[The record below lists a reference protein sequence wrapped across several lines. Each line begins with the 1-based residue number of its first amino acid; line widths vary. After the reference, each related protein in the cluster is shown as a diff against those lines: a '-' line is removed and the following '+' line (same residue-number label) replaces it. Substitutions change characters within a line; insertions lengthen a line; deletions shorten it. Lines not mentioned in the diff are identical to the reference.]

1 MASGIDDRL
10 HGLWT
15 RPGQTLR
22 GRVNH
27 RAREPPKSI
36 PKTSSQRIAES
47 CENGNI
53 IVIIM
58 KLWNVASPLQRARN
72 KSMENLIADL
82 RYAVRTLVKTP
93 AFLLVSVMTLALGI
107 GGNIAI
113 FTLVQAVLLQPLPF
127 PQPER
132 LVRIFD
138 DGAGA
143 RDVGM
148 SVPEF
153 EDLRQHSDIFEQIS
167 VIFPVPTALTGGERV
182 ERVEM
187 LGTSPSY
194 FDMLRAKPA
203 LGRAY
208 TQADWVPGFLD
219 PVVISDALWKRQ
231 FGGDPNVIGKRIRL
245 DEDGY
250 TIVGVMPPD
259 FRHPGKGLS
268 SDVEVWTAAGFVA
281 APFPVPPVRG
291 LRFIPG
297 AIGRLKPGLSIKEA
311 QQRLDAFVRQSQQSY
326 PNDYPNQS
334 RWELRIE
341 PVQSSLTGEVRPM
354 LIVLLAAVAFV
365 LLIVCVNVAT
375 LLIARSLTRMHEF
388 AIRQALGASRSRLV
402 RQVLTESVLISLT
415 GAAAALLVL
424 RFARGSLLAL
434 LPQEVPRLNEIH
446 GDWRVIAL
454 ALVLSVFSGILF
466 GLGPAFHATTTDPN
480 HDLKEGGRTGGQ
492 HGIRQSRS
500 RAALVTLEVAL
511 SVVLLISAGLLI
523 RSFSAMLRERPGID
537 PRDVTVAQL
546 WIPVPNNPDANH
558 YLNPPQRAR
567 LARELVQRLEAA
579 PGVQSVAVGLSTN
592 VPFLSN
598 VRNLIAFSFPDSATS
613 APEEYTADYGAVS
626 PNYFDLLK
634 LPLRKGR
641 VFTDHDDYGAT
652 NVVVVNEVFA
662 RKFFPQQDPIGQ
674 HVRDTGRDTG
684 RATTDSEIIGV
695 VGDVLDHGLDQAPEP
710 RLYGSILQRSR
721 QLFAVFLRTSANL
734 TTTRQLVT
742 RTMEQ
747 IDPELPVYGVTTMDE
762 LISSSMARRRL
773 ALFLMSTFAALAL
786 FLASLGIYGVTAF
799 LAKQRVQEFGIRMA
813 LGAQIRDIL
822 VLAVR
827 PGLVL
832 VSIGAAAG
840 LVVSMFV
847 TRLMSSLLFA
857 VSSTDLFTF
866 VTVPLVLAVVAV
878 IACLIPACY
887 ATRISPAE
895 ALRH

>member
-1 MASGIDDRL
+1 M
-10 HGLWT
+10 
-15 RPGQTLR
+15 
-22 GRVNH
+22 N
-27 RAREPPKSI
+27 
-36 PKTSSQRIAES
+36 
-47 CENGNI
+47 
-53 IVIIM
+53 
-58 KLWNVASPLQRARN
+58 LWNVASPLQRARN

-82 RYAVRTLVKTP
+82 RYAARTLVKTP

-113 FTLVQAVLLQPLPF
+113 LTLVQSVLLQPLPF

-138 DGAGA
+138 DRAGA

-167 VIFPVPTALTGGERV
+167 VIFPVSTALTGGERV

-187 LGTSPSY
+187 LGKSPSY

-208 TQADWVPGFLD
+208 AQADWVPGFLD

-250 TIVGVMPPD
+250 TIIGVMPPD

-268 SDVEVWTAAGFVA
+268 GDVEVWTAAGFVA
-281 APFPVPPVRG
+281 APFPVPPVRSG
-291 LRFIPG
+291 YFLPG

-311 QQRLDAFVRQSQQSY
+311 QQRLDAFVRQLRQSY
-326 PNDYPNQS
+326 PTDYPSQS

-354 LIVLLAAVAFV
+354 LIVLLAAVTFV

-375 LLIARSLTRMHEF
+375 LLIARSLTRMREF

-466 GLGPAFHATTTDPN
+466 GLGPAFHATMTDPN

-523 RSFSAMLRERPGID
+523 RSFSAMLGERPGFD
-537 PRDVTVAQL
+537 PRGVTVAQI
-546 WIPVPNNPDANH
+546 WIPRPNNPDANH

-579 PGVQSVAVGLSTN
+579 PGVQSVAVGLATN
-592 VPFLSN
+592 VPFLSSA
-598 VRNLIAFSFPDSATS
+598 RNLIGRNLITFSIPDNATS
-613 APEEYTADYGAVS
+613 AQEEYTADYGAVS
-626 PNYFDLLK
+626 PKYFDLLK

-641 VFTDHDDYGAT
+641 VFTDHDDDLAT
-652 NVVVVNEVFA
+652 KVVVVNEAFA

-674 HVRDTGRDTG
+674 HVRDKART
-684 RATTDSEIIGV
+684 TTDSEIIGV
-695 VGDVLDHGLDQAPEP
+695 VGDVRDHGLDQAPEP
-710 RLYGSILQRSR
+710 RLYGSILQRSGN
-721 QLFAVFLRTSANL
+721 LFAVFLRTSANL

-747 IDPELPVYGVTTMDE
+747 IDPELPVYGVTPMDE
-762 LISSSMARRRL
+762 FISSSMARRRL

-813 LGAQIRDIL
+813 LGAQIRDVL

-840 LVVSMFV
+840 LVVSMFI

-878 IACLIPACY
+878 IACLIPARY

>member
-1 MASGIDDRL
+1 M
-10 HGLWT
+10 
-15 RPGQTLR
+15 Q
-22 GRVNH
+22 
-27 RAREPPKSI
+27 
-36 PKTSSQRIAES
+36 
-47 CENGNI
+47 
-53 IVIIM
+53 
-58 KLWNVASPLQRARN
+58 
-72 KSMENLIADL
+72 NLIADF
-82 RYAVRTLVKTP
+82 RYAVRTLVKAP
-93 AFLLVSVMTLALGI
+93 AFLLVSVLTLALGI

-127 PQPER
+127 PQSER
-132 LVRIFD
+132 LVRIF
-138 DGAGA
+138 GNRSGA
-143 RDVGM
+143 RDVGI

-167 VIFPVPTALTGGERV
+167 VVFKASTALTGGDRV
-182 ERVEM
+182 ENIAM
-187 LGTSPSY
+187 LETSPSY

-219 PVVISDALWKRQ
+219 VVVISDALWKRQ

-250 TIVGVMPPD
+250 TIIGVMPPD
-259 FRHPGKGLS
+259 FRHPGKGFGG
-268 SDVEVWTAAGFVA
+268 DVEIWLAAGYVGV
-281 APFPVPPVRG
+281 PFPVPPIRSRRS
-291 LRFIPG
+291 LPG

-311 QQRLDAFVRQSQQSY
+311 QQRLDAFVGQLQQSY
-326 PNDYPNQS
+326 PNDYSDQS
-334 RWELRIE
+334 HWELRIE
-341 PVQSSLTGEVRPM
+341 PVQSSLTNDVRPM

-375 LLIARSLTRMHEF
+375 LLIARSLTRMREF

-402 RQVLTESVLISLT
+402 RQILTESVLISLT
-415 GAAAALLVL
+415 GTAAALLVL
-424 RFARGSLLAL
+424 RFARDSLLAL

-446 GDWRVIAL
+446 GDWRVVAL
-454 ALVLSVFSGILF
+454 ALLLSVFSGILF
-466 GLGPAFHATTTDPN
+466 GLGPALHATMTDPN
-480 HDLKEGGRTGGQ
+480 HDLQEGGRTGGQ
-492 HGIRQSRS
+492 HGIRQSRP

-523 RSFSAMLRERPGID
+523 RSFSAMLREQPGID
-537 PRDVTVAQL
+537 PRGVTVAQIL
-546 WIPVPNNPDANH
+546 IPQPNNPDANP

-579 PGVQSVAVGLSTN
+579 PGVQSVAVGLATN
-592 VPFLSN
+592 VPFLSSARN
-598 VRNLIAFSFPDSATS
+598 LTGRNLIAFSFPDNATS
-613 APEEYTADYGAVS
+613 AQEEYTADYGAVS

-634 LPLRKGR
+634 IPLRKGR
-641 VFTDHDDYGAT
+641 VFTNHDDDRAT
-652 NVVVVNEVFA
+652 KVVIVNEAFA

-674 HVRDTGRDTG
+674 RVRDTGRDTG
-684 RATTDSEIIGV
+684 RAINDSEIIGV
-695 VGDVLDHGLDQAPEP
+695 VGDVRDHGLDQAPEP
-710 RLYGSILQRSR
+710 RLYGSILQRSN
-721 QLFAVFLRTSANL
+721 QFFAVFLRASANL
-734 TTTRQLVT
+734 TTIRQLVT

-747 IDPELPVYGVTTMDE
+747 IDPEVPVYGVTTMNE

-773 ALFLMSTFAALAL
+773 ALFLMSIFAVLAL
-786 FLASLGIYGVTAF
+786 FLASMGIYGVTAF
-799 LAKQRVQEFGIRMA
+799 LVKQRVQEFGIRMA

-840 LVVSMFV
+840 VVVSMFV
-847 TRLMSSLLFA
+847 TQVMSSLLFA

-866 VTVPLVLAVVAV
+866 ITVPVALAVVAV
-878 IACLIPACY
+878 IACLIPARY

>member
-1 MASGIDDRL
+1 
-10 HGLWT
+10 
-15 RPGQTLR
+15 
-22 GRVNH
+22 
-27 RAREPPKSI
+27 
-36 PKTSSQRIAES
+36 
-47 CENGNI
+47 
-53 IVIIM
+53 
-58 KLWNVASPLQRARN
+58 
-72 KSMENLIADL
+72 METLIADL
-82 RYAVRTLVKTP
+82 RYAARTLVKTP

-138 DGAGA
+138 DRAQA

-167 VIFPVPTALTGGERV
+167 VIFPAPTALTGGERV
-182 ERVEM
+182 ERIEM
-187 LGTSPSY
+187 LATSPSY
-194 FDMLRAKPA
+194 FDMLRAQPA

-219 PVVISDALWKRQ
+219 GVVISDALWKRQ
-231 FGGDPNVIGKRIRL
+231 FGGDPNVIGKRIRA
-245 DEDGY
+245 DKDGY
-250 TIVGVMPPD
+250 TIIGVMSPD
-259 FRHPGKGLS
+259 FRHPGRGLS
-268 SDVEVWTAAGFVA
+268 GDVELWVAAGYVA
-281 APFPVPPVRG
+281 QPFPVPPVRSA
-291 LRFIPG
+291 RFLPG

-311 QQRLDAFVRQSQQSY
+311 QEKLDAFVRQLQQSY

-375 LLIARSLTRMHEF
+375 LLIARSLTRMREF

-424 RFARGSLLAL
+424 RVARDSLLAL
-434 LPQEVPRLNEIH
+434 LPQEIPRLNEIH
-446 GDWRVIAL
+446 GDWRLIAL

-466 GLGPAFHATTTDPN
+466 GLGPAFHATMTDPN
-480 HDLKEGGRTGGQ
+480 RDLKEGGRTGGQ

-537 PRDVTVAQL
+537 PRGVTVAQV
-546 WIPVPNNPDANH
+546 WIPQPNNPDANP
-558 YLNPPQRAR
+558 YLKPPQRGR
-567 LARELVQRLEAA
+567 LARELVQRLEVA
-579 PGVQSVAVGLSTN
+579 PGVQSVAVGLTTN

-598 VRNLIAFSFPDSATS
+598 AAANARNLIAFSFPDNPTS
-613 APEEYTADYGAVS
+613 AQEEYSVDFGAVS

-634 LPLRKGR
+634 LPLKKGR
-641 VFTDHDDYGAT
+641 VFTDHDDDVAT
-652 NVVVVNEVFA
+652 KVVVVNEAFA

-674 HVRDTGRDTG
+674 HVRDKART
-684 RATTDSEIIGV
+684 TTDSEIIGV
-695 VGDVLDHGLDQAPEP
+695 VGDVRDHGLDQAPEP
-710 RLYGSILQRSR
+710 RLYGSILQRSS

-742 RTMEQ
+742 RTVEQ
-747 IDPELPVYGVTTMDE
+747 IDPELPVYGVTTMSE

-799 LAKQRVQEFGIRMA
+799 LVKQRVQEFGVRMA

-878 IACLIPACY
+878 IACLIPARY

-895 ALRH
+895 ALRR

>member
-1 MASGIDDRL
+1 
-10 HGLWT
+10 
-15 RPGQTLR
+15 
-22 GRVNH
+22 
-27 RAREPPKSI
+27 
-36 PKTSSQRIAES
+36 
-47 CENGNI
+47 
-53 IVIIM
+53 
-58 KLWNVASPLQRARN
+58 
-72 KSMENLIADL
+72 MENLIADL
-82 RYAVRTLVKTP
+82 RYAARTLVKTP
-93 AFLLVSVMTLALGI
+93 AFLLVSVLTLALGI

-138 DGAGA
+138 NRAGA

-167 VIFPVPTALTGGERV
+167 VIFPAPTALTGGDRV
-182 ERVEM
+182 ERIEM

-194 FDMLRAKPA
+194 FNMLRAKPA

-231 FGGDPNVIGKRIRL
+231 FGGDRNVIGKRIRL

-250 TIVGVMPPD
+250 TIIGVMPPD

-268 SDVEVWTAAGFVA
+268 GNVEVWTAAGFVA
-281 APFPVPPVRG
+281 APFPVPPNRG

-297 AIGRLKPGLSIKEA
+297 AMGRLKAGLSIKEA
-311 QQRLDAFVRQSQQSY
+311 QQRLDAFVRQLQQSY

-375 LLIARSLTRMHEF
+375 LLIARSLTRMREF

-415 GAAAALLVL
+415 GAAATLLVL
-424 RFARGSLLAL
+424 GFARDSLLAL

-454 ALVLSVFSGILF
+454 TLVLSIFSGILF
-466 GLGPAFHATTTDPN
+466 GLGPAFHATMTDPN

-523 RSFSAMLRERPGID
+523 RSFSAMLGERPGID
-537 PRDVTVAQL
+537 PRGITVAQI
-546 WIPVPNNPDANH
+546 WIPRPNNPDANP

-567 LARELVQRLEAA
+567 LAREIVQRLEAA

-598 VRNLIAFSFPDSATS
+598 ARLVGRNLIAFSFPDNATS
-613 APEEYTADYGAVS
+613 AQEEYTADYGAVS

-634 LPLRKGR
+634 IPLRKGR
-641 VFTDHDDYGAT
+641 VFTDHDDDMAT
-652 NVVVVNEVFA
+652 NVVVVNEAFA

-674 HVRDTGRDTG
+674 RVRDKDRTI
-684 RATTDSEIIGV
+684 TDSEIIGV
-695 VGDVLDHGLDQAPEP
+695 VGDVLDHGLDQPPEP
-710 RLYGSILQRSR
+710 RLYGSILQRSN

-747 IDPELPVYGVTTMDE
+747 IDPELPVYGVTTMNE
-762 LISSSMARRRL
+762 LVSSSMARRRL

-799 LAKQRVQEFGIRMA
+799 LVKQRVQEFGIRMA

-822 VLAVR
+822 LLAVG
-827 PGLVL
+827 PGLFL

-866 VTVPLVLAVVAV
+866 ITVPLVLAVVAV
-878 IACLIPACY
+878 IACLIPARY

>member
-1 MASGIDDRL
+1 
-10 HGLWT
+10 
-15 RPGQTLR
+15 
-22 GRVNH
+22 
-27 RAREPPKSI
+27 
-36 PKTSSQRIAES
+36 
-47 CENGNI
+47 
-53 IVIIM
+53 
-58 KLWNVASPLQRARN
+58 
-72 KSMENLIADL
+72 MENLIADL
-82 RYAVRTLVKTP
+82 RYAARTLVKAP
-93 AFLLVSVMTLALGI
+93 AFLLVSVLTLALGI

-113 FTLVQAVLLQPLPF
+113 FTLVQAILLQPLPF

-138 DGAGA
+138 NRAGA

-153 EDLRQHSDIFEQIS
+153 EDLRQHSDIFEQFS
-167 VIFPVPTALTGGERV
+167 VIFPAPTALTGGERV
-182 ERVEM
+182 ERIEM
-187 LGTSPSY
+187 LATSPSY

-203 LGRAY
+203 LGRVY

-219 PVVISDALWKRQ
+219 GVVISDALWKRQ
-231 FGGDPNVIGKRIRL
+231 FGGDPNVIGKRIRA

-250 TIVGVMPPD
+250 TIIGVMPPD
-259 FRHPGKGLS
+259 FRHPGKGLTG
-268 SDVEVWTAAGFVA
+268 DVELWVAAGYVA
-281 APFPVPPVRG
+281 LPFPVPPVRSA
-291 LRFIPG
+291 RFLPG
-297 AIGRLKPGLSIKEA
+297 AMGRLKPGLSIKEA
-311 QQRLDAFVRQSQQSY
+311 QQRLDAFVRQLQQSY

-341 PVQSSLTGEVRPM
+341 PVQSSLTGDVRPM

-375 LLIARSLTRMHEF
+375 LLIARTSTRMREF

-424 RFARGSLLAL
+424 RFVRGSLLAL

-466 GLGPAFHATTTDPN
+466 GLGPAFHATMTDPN

-492 HGIRQSRS
+492 NGIRQSRS

-537 PRDVTVAQL
+537 PRGVTVAQI
-546 WIPVPNNPDANH
+546 WIPQPNNPDANP
-558 YLNPPQRAR
+558 YLNQPQRGR
-567 LARELVQRLEAA
+567 LVRELVQRLGAA
-579 PGVQSVAVGLSTN
+579 PGVQSVAVGLTTN

-598 VRNLIAFSFPDSATS
+598 AANSRNLIAFSFPDNATF
-613 APEEYTADYGAVS
+613 AQEEYTADFGAVS

-641 VFTDHDDYGAT
+641 VFTDHDDDDMAT
-652 NVVVVNEVFA
+652 KVVVVNEAFA

-674 HVRDTGRDTG
+674 RVRDKART
-684 RATTDSEIIGV
+684 TTDSEIIGV
-695 VGDVLDHGLDQAPEP
+695 VGDVRDHGLDQAPEP
-710 RLYGSILQRSR
+710 RLYGSILQRSS
-721 QLFAVFLRTSANL
+721 QLLAVFLRTSANL

-742 RTMEQ
+742 RTVEQ
-747 IDPELPVYGVTTMDE
+747 IDPELPVYGVTTMNE
-762 LISSSMARRRL
+762 LVSSSMARRRL

-799 LAKQRVQEFGIRMA
+799 LVKQRVQEFGIRMA
-813 LGAQIRDIL
+813 LGAQIRDIF

-827 PGLVL
+827 PGLFL

-840 LVVSMFV
+840 LVVSMFI
-847 TRLMSSLLFA
+847 TRVMSSLLFA

-866 VTVPLVLAVVAV
+866 ITVPLVLAVVAV
-878 IACLIPACY
+878 IACLIPARY

>member
-1 MASGIDDRL
+1 
-10 HGLWT
+10 
-15 RPGQTLR
+15 
-22 GRVNH
+22 
-27 RAREPPKSI
+27 
-36 PKTSSQRIAES
+36 
-47 CENGNI
+47 
-53 IVIIM
+53 
-58 KLWNVASPLQRARN
+58 
-72 KSMENLIADL
+72 
-82 RYAVRTLVKTP
+82 
-93 AFLLVSVMTLALGI
+93 
-107 GGNIAI
+107 
-113 FTLVQAVLLQPLPF
+113 
-127 PQPER
+127 
-132 LVRIFD
+132 
-138 DGAGA
+138 
-143 RDVGM
+143 
-148 SVPEF
+148 
-153 EDLRQHSDIFEQIS
+153 
-167 VIFPVPTALTGGERV
+167 
-182 ERVEM
+182 
-187 LGTSPSY
+187 
-194 FDMLRAKPA
+194 
-203 LGRAY
+203 
-208 TQADWVPGFLD
+208 LD
-219 PVVISDALWKRQ
+219 SAVISDALWKRQ

-250 TIVGVMPPD
+250 TITGVMPPD
-259 FRHPGKGLS
+259 FRHPGKGLIG
-268 SDVEVWTAAGFVA
+268 DVEIWTAAGFVA
-281 APFPVPPVRG
+281 LPYPVPPNRS

-311 QQRLDAFVRQSQQSY
+311 QQRLDAFVRQLQLSY
-326 PNDYPNQS
+326 PNDYPSQS

-341 PVQSSLTGEVRPM
+341 PVQSSLTGEVRPI
-354 LIVLLAAVAFV
+354 LIVLLAAVVFV

-375 LLIARSLTRMHEF
+375 LLIARSLTRMREF

-402 RQVLTESVLISLT
+402 RQVLTESVLVSLT

-424 RFARGSLLAL
+424 RLAGDSLLAL

-466 GLGPAFHATTTDPN
+466 GLGPAFHATMTDPN

-537 PRDVTVAQL
+537 PRGVTVAQI
-546 WIPVPNNPDANH
+546 WIPVPSNPDANH

-567 LARELVQRLEAA
+567 LVRELVQRLEAA
-579 PGVQSVAVGLSTN
+579 PGVQSVAVGLTTS
-592 VPFLSN
+592 VPFLSTRALN
-598 VRNLIAFSFPDSATS
+598 VRNLIAFSFPDNATS
-613 APEEYTADYGAVS
+613 AQEEYTADYGAVS

-641 VFTDHDDYGAT
+641 VFTDHDDDMAT
-652 NVVVVNEVFA
+652 KVVVVNEAFA
-662 RKFFPQQDPIGQ
+662 QKFFPQQDPIGQ

-695 VGDVLDHGLDQAPEP
+695 VGDVRDHGLDQPPEP
-710 RLYGSILQRSR
+710 RLYGSILQRSS

-747 IDPELPVYGVTTMDE
+747 IDPELPVYGVTTMNE
-762 LISSSMARRRL
+762 LVSSSMARRQL

-799 LAKQRVQEFGIRMA
+799 LVKQRVQEFGIRMA

-822 VLAVR
+822 LLAVR

-840 LVVSMFV
+840 LVVSMFI

-857 VSSTDLFTF
+857 VSATDLFTF
-866 VTVPLVLAVVAV
+866 ITVPLVLAVIAV
-878 IACLIPACY
+878 IACLIPARY

>member
-1 MASGIDDRL
+1 
-10 HGLWT
+10 
-15 RPGQTLR
+15 
-22 GRVNH
+22 
-27 RAREPPKSI
+27 
-36 PKTSSQRIAES
+36 
-47 CENGNI
+47 
-53 IVIIM
+53 
-58 KLWNVASPLQRARN
+58 
-72 KSMENLIADL
+72 
-82 RYAVRTLVKTP
+82 
-93 AFLLVSVMTLALGI
+93 
-107 GGNIAI
+107 
-113 FTLVQAVLLQPLPF
+113 
-127 PQPER
+127 
-132 LVRIFD
+132 
-138 DGAGA
+138 
-143 RDVGM
+143 
-148 SVPEF
+148 
-153 EDLRQHSDIFEQIS
+153 
-167 VIFPVPTALTGGERV
+167 
-182 ERVEM
+182 
-187 LGTSPSY
+187 
-194 FDMLRAKPA
+194 
-203 LGRAY
+203 
-208 TQADWVPGFLD
+208 
-219 PVVISDALWKRQ
+219 
-231 FGGDPNVIGKRIRL
+231 
-245 DEDGY
+245 
-250 TIVGVMPPD
+250 
-259 FRHPGKGLS
+259 
-268 SDVEVWTAAGFVA
+268 
-281 APFPVPPVRG
+281 
-291 LRFIPG
+291 
-297 AIGRLKPGLSIKEA
+297 
-311 QQRLDAFVRQSQQSY
+311 
-326 PNDYPNQS
+326 
-334 RWELRIE
+334 
-341 PVQSSLTGEVRPM
+341 M

-375 LLIARSLTRMHEF
+375 LLIARSLTRMREF

-424 RFARGSLLAL
+424 QLAGGSLLAL

-466 GLGPAFHATTTDPN
+466 GLGPAFHATMTNLHD
-480 HDLKEGGRTGGQ
+480 DLKEGGRTGGQ

-537 PRDVTVAQL
+537 PRGVTVAQI
-546 WIPVPNNPDANH
+546 WIPRPNNPEANP

-579 PGVQSVAVGLSTN
+579 PGVQSVAVGLTTN

-598 VRNLIAFSFPDSATS
+598 ARLVGRNLIAFSFPDNATS
-613 APEEYTADYGAVS
+613 AQEEYTADYGAVS
-626 PNYFDLLK
+626 PNYFDILK
-634 LPLRKGR
+634 IPLRKGR
-641 VFTDHDDYGAT
+641 LFTDHDDYGAT
-652 NVVVVNEVFA
+652 NVVVVNDAFA

-695 VGDVLDHGLDQAPEP
+695 VGDVLDHGLDQPPEP
-710 RLYGSILQRSR
+710 RLYGSILQRSS

-742 RTMEQ
+742 QTMEQ
-747 IDPELPVYGVTTMDE
+747 IDREIPAYGVTTMDE
-762 LISSSMARRRL
+762 LVSSSMARRRL

-799 LAKQRVQEFGIRMA
+799 LVKQRVQEFGIRMA

-827 PGLVL
+827 PGLLL

-840 LVVSMFV
+840 LMVSMFI

-866 VTVPLVLAVVAV
+866 ITVPSVLAVVAV
-878 IACLIPACY
+878 IACLIPARY

-895 ALRH
+895 ALRN

>member
-1 MASGIDDRL
+1 
-10 HGLWT
+10 
-15 RPGQTLR
+15 
-22 GRVNH
+22 
-27 RAREPPKSI
+27 
-36 PKTSSQRIAES
+36 
-47 CENGNI
+47 
-53 IVIIM
+53 
-58 KLWNVASPLQRARN
+58 
-72 KSMENLIADL
+72 MENLIADL

-127 PQPER
+127 PEPER

-138 DGAGA
+138 DRAGA

-167 VIFPVPTALTGGERV
+167 VIFKASTALTGGDRV
-182 ERVEM
+182 ENIAM
-187 LGTSPSY
+187 LETSPSY

-219 PVVISDALWKRQ
+219 VVVISDALWKRQ

-250 TIVGVMPPD
+250 IIIGVMPPD
-259 FRHPGKGLS
+259 FRHPGKGFGG
-268 SDVEVWTAAGFVA
+268 DVEIWTAAGFVA
-281 APFPVPPVRG
+281 LPFPVPPIRSAR
-291 LRFIPG
+291 LPG
-297 AIGRLKPGLSIKEA
+297 AMGRLKPGLSIKEA
-311 QQRLDAFVRQSQQSY
+311 QQRLDAFVGQLQQSY
-326 PNDYPNQS
+326 PNDYPSQS

-354 LIVLLAAVAFV
+354 LIVLLAAAAFV

-375 LLIARSLTRMHEF
+375 LLIARSLTRMREF

-424 RFARGSLLAL
+424 RFARSSLLAL

-446 GDWRVIAL
+446 GDWRLIAL

-466 GLGPAFHATTTDPN
+466 GLGPAFHATLTDPN

-492 HGIRQSRS
+492 HGIRQSRP

-523 RSFSAMLRERPGID
+523 RSFSAMLRERPGIN
-537 PRDVTVAQL
+537 PRGVTVAQI
-546 WIPVPNNPDANH
+546 WIPRPNNPDANH

-567 LARELVQRLEAA
+567 LAREIVHRLETT

-598 VRNLIAFSFPDSATS
+598 ARLVGRNLIAFSFPDNATS
-613 APEEYTADYGAVS
+613 AQEEYTADYGAVS

-634 LPLRKGR
+634 IPLRKGR
-641 VFTDHDDYGAT
+641 VFTDHDDDMAT
-652 NVVVVNEVFA
+652 NVVVVNEAFA
-662 RKFFPQQDPIGQ
+662 RKFFPQQNPIGQ
-674 HVRDTGRDTG
+674 RVRDKDRTI
-684 RATTDSEIIGV
+684 TDSEIIGV
-695 VGDVLDHGLDQAPEP
+695 VGDVLDHGLDQPPEP
-710 RLYGSILQRSR
+710 RLYGSILQRSN

-747 IDPELPVYGVTTMDE
+747 IDPEVPVYGVTTMNE
-762 LISSSMARRRL
+762 LVSSSMARRRL
-773 ALFLMSTFAALAL
+773 ALFLMSTFAVLAL

-799 LAKQRVQEFGIRMA
+799 LVKQRVQEFGIRMA

-840 LVVSMFV
+840 LVVSMFI

-878 IACLIPACY
+878 IACLIPARY
-887 ATRISPAE
+887 VTRISPAE

>member
-1 MASGIDDRL
+1 
-10 HGLWT
+10 
-15 RPGQTLR
+15 
-22 GRVNH
+22 
-27 RAREPPKSI
+27 
-36 PKTSSQRIAES
+36 
-47 CENGNI
+47 
-53 IVIIM
+53 
-58 KLWNVASPLQRARN
+58 
-72 KSMENLIADL
+72 MENLIADL
-82 RYAVRTLVKTP
+82 RYAARTLVKTP
-93 AFLLVSVMTLALGI
+93 AFLLVSVLTLALGI

-138 DGAGA
+138 DRAGA

-250 TIVGVMPPD
+250 TIIGVMPPD

-268 SDVEVWTAAGFVA
+268 GDVELWTGAGFVA
-281 APFPVPPVRG
+281 APFPVPPVRSARI
-291 LRFIPG
+291 LPG
-297 AIGRLKPGLSIKEA
+297 AMGRLKPGLSIKEA

-326 PNDYPNQS
+326 PTDYPSQS

-415 GAAAALLVL
+415 GAATALLVL
-424 RFARGSLLAL
+424 RFARDSLLAL

-454 ALVLSVFSGILF
+454 AFVLSIFSGIMF
-466 GLGPAFHATTTDPN
+466 GLGPALHATITNPN
-480 HDLKEGGRTGGQ
+480 DDLKEGGRTGGQ

-523 RSFSAMLRERPGID
+523 RSFSAMLGERPGID
-537 PRDVTVAQL
+537 PRGVTVAQI
-546 WIPVPNNPDANH
+546 WIPVPGNPDANH
-558 YLNPPQRAR
+558 YLNPPQRGR

-579 PGVQSVAVGLSTN
+579 PGVQSVAVGLTTS
-592 VPFLSN
+592 VPFLN
-598 VRNLIAFSFPDSATS
+598 TRALNQFNLIAFSFPDNATS
-613 APEEYTADYGAVS
+613 AQEEHTADFGAVS

-641 VFTDHDDYGAT
+641 VFTDHDDDKAP
-652 NVVVVNEVFA
+652 NVVVVNEAFA
-662 RKFFPQQDPIGQ
+662 RKFFPQQNPIGQ
-674 HVRDTGRDTG
+674 RVRDKDRTI
-684 RATTDSEIIGV
+684 TDSEIIGV
-695 VGDVLDHGLDQAPEP
+695 VGDVLDHGLDQPPEP

-747 IDPELPVYGVTTMDE
+747 IDPELPVYGVTTMNA
-762 LISSSMARRRL
+762 LVSTSMARRRL

-799 LAKQRVQEFGIRMA
+799 LVKQRVQEFGIRMA
-813 LGAQIRDIL
+813 LGAQIRDVL

-840 LVVSMFV
+840 LVVSLFI

-878 IACLIPACY
+878 IACLIPARY

>member
-1 MASGIDDRL
+1 MGD
-10 HGLWT
+10 
-15 RPGQTLR
+15 
-22 GRVNH
+22 
-27 RAREPPKSI
+27 
-36 PKTSSQRIAES
+36 
-47 CENGNI
+47 
-53 IVIIM
+53 VI
-58 KLWNVASPLQRARN
+58 Q
-72 KSMENLIADL
+72 DL
-82 RYAVRTLVKTP
+82 RYALRTLCKTP
-93 AFLLVSVMTLALGI
+93 AFLFITVSTLALGI
-107 GGNIAI
+107 GGNVAI
-113 FTLVQAVLLQPLPF
+113 FTLVQAVLLRPLPF

-138 DGAGA
+138 NRAGA
-143 RDVGM
+143 KDVGM

-167 VIFPVPTALTGGERV
+167 VIFPAPTALTGGERV
-182 ERVEM
+182 ERVEL

-194 FDMLRAKPA
+194 FDMLRTKPA
-203 LGRAY
+203 LGHAY
-208 TQADWVPGFLD
+208 TQADWVPGVVD
-219 PVVISDALWKRQ
+219 GVVISDALWKRQ

-245 DEDGY
+245 DKDGY
-250 TIVGVMPPD
+250 TVIGVMPPD
-259 FRHPGKGLS
+259 FRHPGKGLIG
-268 SDVEVWTAAGFVA
+268 DVEVWTAAGFIA
-281 APFPVPPVRG
+281 LPYPVPPIRG

-297 AIGRLKPGLSIKEA
+297 AIGRLKPGLSIREA
-311 QQRLDAFVRQSQQSY
+311 QQRLDAFVGQLRQSY
-326 PNDYPNQS
+326 PTDYPNQS

-341 PVQSSLTGEVRPM
+341 PLQASLTGGVRPM
-354 LIVLLAAVAFV
+354 LIVLLSAVAFV

-375 LLIARSLTRMHEF
+375 LLIARSLTRMREF

-454 ALVLSVFSGILF
+454 AVVLSVFSGILF
-466 GLGPAFHATTTDPN
+466 GLGPAFHATMTDPN
-480 HDLKEGGRTGGQ
+480 RDLKEGGRTGGQ
-492 HGIRQSRS
+492 HGTRQSRS

-537 PRDVTVAQL
+537 PRGVTVAQI
-546 WIPVPNNPDANH
+546 WIPVPDNPEANH
-558 YLNPPQRAR
+558 YLNPPQRGR
-567 LARELVQRLEAA
+567 LARELVQRLEGA

-592 VPFLSN
+592 VPFVSN
-598 VRNLIAFSFPDSATS
+598 VRNLIAFSFPDNATS
-613 APEEYTADYGAVS
+613 AQEEYTADYGAVS

-641 VFTDHDDYGAT
+641 VFTDHDDDMAT
-652 NVVVVNEVFA
+652 KVVVVNEAFV
-662 RKFFPQQDPIGQ
+662 RKFLPQQDPIGQ
-674 HVRDTGRDTG
+674 HVRDKAVRG
-684 RATTDSEIIGV
+684 ATTDSEIIGV
-695 VGDVLDHGLDQAPEP
+695 VGDVLDHGLDQPPEP
-710 RLYGSILQRSR
+710 RLYGSILQRSGYR
-721 QLFAVFLRTSANL
+721 FAVFLRTSANV

-747 IDPELPVYGVTTMDE
+747 IDPELPVYGVTTMNE

-773 ALFLMSTFAALAL
+773 ALFLMSTFAALAM
-786 FLASLGIYGVTAF
+786 FLAGLGIYGVTAF
-799 LAKQRVQEFGIRMA
+799 LVKQRVQEFGIRMA

-822 VLAVR
+822 VLALR

-878 IACLIPACY
+878 IACLIPARY

-895 ALRH
+895 ALRHT

>member
-1 MASGIDDRL
+1 MTIL
-10 HGLWT
+10 
-15 RPGQTLR
+15 
-22 GRVNH
+22 
-27 RAREPPKSI
+27 
-36 PKTSSQRIAES
+36 TSHAGSF
-47 CENGNI
+47 
-53 IVIIM
+53 
-58 KLWNVASPLQRARN
+58 KLSLCN
-72 KSMENLIADL
+72 
-82 RYAVRTLVKTP
+82 
-93 AFLLVSVMTLALGI
+93 
-107 GGNIAI
+107 
-113 FTLVQAVLLQPLPF
+113 
-127 PQPER
+127 
-132 LVRIFD
+132 
-138 DGAGA
+138 
-143 RDVGM
+143 
-148 SVPEF
+148 
-153 EDLRQHSDIFEQIS
+153 
-167 VIFPVPTALTGGERV
+167 
-182 ERVEM
+182 
-187 LGTSPSY
+187 
-194 FDMLRAKPA
+194 
-203 LGRAY
+203 
-208 TQADWVPGFLD
+208 
-219 PVVISDALWKRQ
+219 
-231 FGGDPNVIGKRIRL
+231 
-245 DEDGY
+245 
-250 TIVGVMPPD
+250 
-259 FRHPGKGLS
+259 
-268 SDVEVWTAAGFVA
+268 
-281 APFPVPPVRG
+281 
-291 LRFIPG
+291 
-297 AIGRLKPGLSIKEA
+297 
-311 QQRLDAFVRQSQQSY
+311 QSY
-326 PNDYPNQS
+326 RRRAPYAD
-334 RWELRIE
+334 R
-341 PVQSSLTGEVRPM
+341 
-354 LIVLLAAVAFV
+354 VADRGSFV

-375 LLIARSLTRMHEF
+375 LLIARSLTRTREF

-402 RQVLTESVLISLT
+402 RQVLTESVLISLS

-424 RFARGSLLAL
+424 GFARDSLLAL

-466 GLGPAFHATTTDPN
+466 GLGPAFHATMTNPN
-480 HDLKEGGRTGGQ
+480 DDLKEGGRTGGQ

-537 PRDVTVAQL
+537 PRGVTVAQI

-567 LARELVQRLEAA
+567 LARELIQRLEAA
-579 PGVQSVAVGLSTN
+579 PGVQSAAVGLSTN

-613 APEEYTADYGAVS
+613 AQEEYTADYGAVS
-626 PNYFDLLK
+626 SNYFDLLK

-652 NVVVVNEVFA
+652 NVVVVNEAFA

-674 HVRDTGRDTG
+674 HVRDSKRTGTDSART
-684 RATTDSEIIGV
+684 ATDSEIIGV
-695 VGDVLDHGLDQAPEP
+695 VGDVLDHGLDQPPEP
-710 RLYGSILQRSR
+710 RLYGSILQRSGYR
-721 QLFAVFLRTSANL
+721 VAVFLRTSANL

-773 ALFLMSTFAALAL
+773 ALFLMSTFAFLAL
-786 FLASLGIYGVTAF
+786 FLAGLGIYGVTAF
-799 LAKQRVQEFGIRMA
+799 LVKQRVQEFGIRMA

-822 VLAVR
+822 LLAVR

-866 VTVPLVLAVVAV
+866 IIVPLVLAIVAV
-878 IACLIPACY
+878 IACLIPARY

>member
-1 MASGIDDRL
+1 
-10 HGLWT
+10 
-15 RPGQTLR
+15 
-22 GRVNH
+22 
-27 RAREPPKSI
+27 
-36 PKTSSQRIAES
+36 
-47 CENGNI
+47 
-53 IVIIM
+53 M

-82 RYAVRTLVKTP
+82 RYAARTLVKTP

-113 FTLVQAVLLQPLPF
+113 LTLVQSVLLQPLPF

-138 DGAGA
+138 DRAGA

-208 TQADWVPGFLD
+208 TQADWVSGFLD

-250 TIVGVMPPD
+250 TIIGVMPPD

-268 SDVEVWTAAGFVA
+268 GDVDVFIAAGFVA
-281 APFPVPPVRG
+281 APFPVPPVRSA
-291 LRFIPG
+291 RFIPG

-341 PVQSSLTGEVRPM
+341 PVQASFTGEVRPM

-375 LLIARSLTRMHEF
+375 LLIARSLTRMREF

-466 GLGPAFHATTTDPN
+466 GLGPAFHATMTDPN

-537 PRDVTVAQL
+537 PRGVTVAQI
-546 WIPVPNNPDANH
+546 WIPRPNNPDANP
-558 YLNPPQRAR
+558 YLNPPQRGR

-579 PGVQSVAVGLSTN
+579 PGVQSVAVGLATN
-592 VPFLSN
+592 VPFFSGA
-598 VRNLIAFSFPDSATS
+598 RNLIAFSFPDSATS
-613 APEEYTADYGAVS
+613 AQEEYTADYGAVS

-634 LPLRKGR
+634 PPLKEGR

-652 NVVVVNEVFA
+652 NVVVVNEAFA
-662 RKFFPQQDPIGQ
+662 RKFFPQQSPIGQ
-674 HVRDTGRDTG
+674 RVRDKDRTI
-684 RATTDSEIIGV
+684 TDSEIIGV
-695 VGDVLDHGLDQAPEP
+695 VGDVLDHGLDQPPEP
-710 RLYGSILQRSR
+710 RLYGSILQRSN

-747 IDPELPVYGVTTMDE
+747 IDPELPVYGVTTMNE
-762 LISSSMARRRL
+762 LVSSSMAPRRL
-773 ALFLMSTFAALAL
+773 ALFLMSTFAVLAL

-799 LAKQRVQEFGIRMA
+799 LVEQRVQEFGIRMA

-878 IACLIPACY
+878 IACLIPARY

>member
-1 MASGIDDRL
+1 
-10 HGLWT
+10 
-15 RPGQTLR
+15 
-22 GRVNH
+22 
-27 RAREPPKSI
+27 
-36 PKTSSQRIAES
+36 
-47 CENGNI
+47 
-53 IVIIM
+53 
-58 KLWNVASPLQRARN
+58 
-72 KSMENLIADL
+72 MENLIADL
-82 RYAVRTLVKTP
+82 RYAARTLIKTP
-93 AFLLVSVMTLALGI
+93 AFLLVSVLTLALGI

-138 DGAGA
+138 NRAGA

-153 EDLRQHSDIFEQIS
+153 EDLRRHSDIFEQIS
-167 VIFPVPTALTGGERV
+167 VIFPAPTALTGGERV

-208 TQADWVPGFLD
+208 TQADWVPGVVD
-219 PVVISDALWKRQ
+219 GVVISDALWKRQ

-250 TIVGVMPPD
+250 TIIGVMPPD
-259 FRHPGKGLS
+259 FRHPGKGLIG
-268 SDVEVWTAAGFVA
+268 DVELWSAAGFVA
-281 APFPVPPVRG
+281 LPYPVPPNRG

-297 AIGRLKPGLSIKEA
+297 AMGRLKPGLSIKEA
-311 QQRLDAFVRQSQQSY
+311 QQRLDAFVRQLQQSY

-375 LLIARSLTRMHEF
+375 LLIARSLTRMREF

-424 RFARGSLLAL
+424 RFARGSLLAS

-466 GLGPAFHATTTDPN
+466 GLGPAFHATMTNPN

-537 PRDVTVAQL
+537 PRGVTVAQI
-546 WIPVPNNPDANH
+546 WIPVPNSPDANH

-579 PGVQSVAVGLSTN
+579 PGVPSVAVGLSTN

-613 APEEYTADYGAVS
+613 AQEEYTADYGAVS

-652 NVVVVNEVFA
+652 NVVVVNEAFA

-674 HVRDTGRDTG
+674 HVRDSKRT
-684 RATTDSEIIGV
+684 ATDSARTATDSEIIGV
-695 VGDVLDHGLDQAPEP
+695 VGDVLDHGLDQPPEP
-710 RLYGSILQRSR
+710 RLYGSILQRSAYR
-721 QLFAVFLRTSANL
+721 VAVFLRTSANL

-786 FLASLGIYGVTAF
+786 FLAGLGIYGVTAF
-799 LAKQRVQEFGIRMA
+799 LVKQRVQEFGIRMA

-822 VLAVR
+822 LLAVR

-857 VSSTDLFTF
+857 VSSTDPFTF
-866 VTVPLVLAVVAV
+866 ITVPLVLAIVAV
-878 IACLIPACY
+878 IACLIPARY

>member
-1 MASGIDDRL
+1 
-10 HGLWT
+10 
-15 RPGQTLR
+15 
-22 GRVNH
+22 
-27 RAREPPKSI
+27 
-36 PKTSSQRIAES
+36 
-47 CENGNI
+47 
-53 IVIIM
+53 
-58 KLWNVASPLQRARN
+58 
-72 KSMENLIADL
+72 MENLVADL

-138 DGAGA
+138 NRAGG

-194 FDMLRAKPA
+194 FDMLRAKPE

-268 SDVEVWTAAGFVA
+268 GDVEVWTAAGFVA
-281 APFPVPPVRG
+281 PPFPVPPIRSRRG
-291 LRFIPG
+291 LPG

-326 PNDYPNQS
+326 TNDYPNQS

-354 LIVLLAAVAFV
+354 LTVLLAAVAFV

-415 GAAAALLVL
+415 GAAAALLAL
-424 RFARGSLLAL
+424 RFARDSLLAL

-454 ALVLSVFSGILF
+454 ALVLSIFSGILF
-466 GLGPAFHATTTDPN
+466 GLGPAFYATTTDPN

-500 RAALVTLEVAL
+500 RAALVTLEVTL

-537 PRDVTVAQL
+537 PRGVTVAQI
-546 WIPVPNNPDANH
+546 WIPRPNNPDADH

-567 LARELVQRLEAA
+567 LARELVQRLETA
-579 PGVQSVAVGLSTN
+579 PGVQSVAVGLTTS
-592 VPFLSN
+592 VPFLN
-598 VRNLIAFSFPDSATS
+598 TRALNQFNLIAFSFPDNATS
-613 APEEYTADYGAVS
+613 AHEEYTADYGAVS

-641 VFTDHDDYGAT
+641 VFTDHDDYGAP
-652 NVVVVNEVFA
+652 NVVVVNEAFA

-674 HVRDTGRDTG
+674 RVRDSHS
-684 RATTDSEIIGV
+684 RATDSARTTTDSEIIGV
-695 VGDVLDHGLDQAPEP
+695 VGDVRDHGLDQAPEP
-710 RLYGSILQRSR
+710 RLYGSILQRSGYR
-721 QLFAVFLRTSANL
+721 FTVFLRTSANL
-734 TTTRQLVT
+734 TTARQLVT

-747 IDPELPVYGVTTMDE
+747 IDPELPVYGVTTMNE
-762 LISSSMARRRL
+762 LVSSSMARRRL
-773 ALFLMSTFAALAL
+773 ALFLMSTFAVLAL
-786 FLASLGIYGVTAF
+786 FLAGLGIYGVTAF
-799 LAKQRVQEFGIRMA
+799 LVKQRVQEFGIRMA

-827 PGLVL
+827 PGLFV

-840 LVVSMFV
+840 LVGSMFV

-878 IACLIPACY
+878 IACLIPARY

>member
-1 MASGIDDRL
+1 
-10 HGLWT
+10 
-15 RPGQTLR
+15 
-22 GRVNH
+22 
-27 RAREPPKSI
+27 
-36 PKTSSQRIAES
+36 
-47 CENGNI
+47 
-53 IVIIM
+53 
-58 KLWNVASPLQRARN
+58 
-72 KSMENLIADL
+72 MENLIADL
-82 RYAVRTLVKTP
+82 RYAARTLLKAP
-93 AFLLVSVMTLALGI
+93 NFLLVSVLTLALGI

-138 DGAGA
+138 NRAGA

-148 SVPEF
+148 PVPEF

-182 ERVEM
+182 ERIEM

-250 TIVGVMPPD
+250 TIIGVMPPD

-268 SDVEVWTAAGFVA
+268 GDVELWVAAGFVA
-281 APFPVPPVRG
+281 APFPVPPVRSA
-291 LRFIPG
+291 RFIPG

-311 QQRLDAFVRQSQQSY
+311 QQRLDAFVGQLRQSH
-326 PNDYPNQS
+326 PTDYPSQS

-341 PVQSSLTGEVRPM
+341 PVQASLTGEVRPM
-354 LIVLLAAVAFV
+354 LIVLLAAVGFV

-375 LLIARSLTRMHEF
+375 LLIARSLTRMREF

-402 RQVLTESVLISLT
+402 RQVLTESVLISLA

-424 RFARGSLLAL
+424 RFARSSLLAL

-446 GDWRVIAL
+446 GDWRLIAL

-466 GLGPAFHATTTDPN
+466 GLGPAFHATLTDPN

-500 RAALVTLEVAL
+500 RATLVTLEVAL

-537 PRDVTVAQL
+537 PRGVTVAQI
-546 WIPVPNNPDANH
+546 WIPRPNNPYGNP
-558 YLNPPQRAR
+558 YLNPPPRAR

-579 PGVQSVAVGLSTN
+579 PGVQSAAVGLTTS
-592 VPFLSN
+592 VPFLSTRALN
-598 VRNLIAFSFPDSATS
+598 TRNLIAFSFPDNATS
-613 APEEYTADYGAVS
+613 GQEEYTADFGAVS
-626 PNYFDLLK
+626 PKYFDLLK

-652 NVVVVNEVFA
+652 NVVVVNEAFA

-674 HVRDTGRDTG
+674 HVRDSKRT
-684 RATTDSEIIGV
+684 ATDSARTATDSEIIGV
-695 VGDVLDHGLDQAPEP
+695 VGDVLDHGLDQPPEP
-710 RLYGSILQRSR
+710 RLYGSILQRSAYR
-721 QLFAVFLRTSANL
+721 VAVFLRTSAKL

-773 ALFLMSTFAALAL
+773 ALFLMSTFAFLAL

-799 LAKQRVQEFGIRMA
+799 LVKQRVQEFGIRMA

-822 VLAVR
+822 LLAVG
-827 PGLVL
+827 PGLFL

-840 LVVSMFV
+840 LVFSMFV
-847 TRLMSSLLFA
+847 TRLLSSLLFA

-866 VTVPLVLAVVAV
+866 IAVPLVLAVIAV
-878 IACLIPACY
+878 IACLIPARY

>member
-1 MASGIDDRL
+1 M
-10 HGLWT
+10 
-15 RPGQTLR
+15 
-22 GRVNH
+22 N
-27 RAREPPKSI
+27 
-36 PKTSSQRIAES
+36 
-47 CENGNI
+47 
-53 IVIIM
+53 
-58 KLWNVASPLQRARN
+58 LWNVASPLQRARN

-113 FTLVQAVLLQPLPF
+113 FTLVQAVLLQPLSF
-127 PQPER
+127 PEPEG

-138 DGAGA
+138 DRAGA

-167 VIFPVPTALTGGERV
+167 VIFKASTALTGGDRV
-182 ERVEM
+182 ENIAM
-187 LGTSPSY
+187 LETSPSY

-219 PVVISDALWKRQ
+219 VVVISDALWKRQ

-250 TIVGVMPPD
+250 IIIGVMPPD
-259 FRHPGKGLS
+259 FRHPGKGFGG
-268 SDVEVWTAAGFVA
+268 DVEIWLAAGYVGL
-281 APFPVPPVRG
+281 PFPVPPIRSAR
-291 LRFIPG
+291 LPG
-297 AIGRLKPGLSIKEA
+297 AMGRLKPGLSIKEA
-311 QQRLDAFVRQSQQSY
+311 QQRLDAFVGQLQQSY
-326 PNDYPNQS
+326 PNDYPSQS

-354 LIVLLAAVAFV
+354 LIVLLAAAAFV

-375 LLIARSLTRMHEF
+375 LLIARSLTRMREF
-388 AIRQALGASRSRLV
+388 TIRQALGASRSRLV
-402 RQVLTESVLISLT
+402 RQVLTESVLVSLT

-424 RFARGSLLAL
+424 RFARNSLLAL

-446 GDWRVIAL
+446 GDWRLIAL

-466 GLGPAFHATTTDPN
+466 GLGPAFHATMTDPN

-511 SVVLLISAGLLI
+511 CVVLLVSAGLLI
-523 RSFSAMLRERPGID
+523 RSFSAMLGERPGID
-537 PRDVTVAQL
+537 PRGVTVAQI
-546 WIPVPNNPDANH
+546 WIPRPNNPDANP
-558 YLNPPQRAR
+558 YLNPPPRAR
-567 LARELVQRLEAA
+567 LAREIVQRSETA

-598 VRNLIAFSFPDSATS
+598 ARLVRRNLIAFSFPDNATS
-613 APEEYTADYGAVS
+613 AQEEYTADYGAVS

-634 LPLRKGR
+634 LPLKKGR
-641 VFTDHDDYGAT
+641 VFTDHDDDKAP
-652 NVVVVNEVFA
+652 NVVVVNEAFA
-662 RKFFPQQDPIGQ
+662 RKFFPQQNPIGQ
-674 HVRDTGRDTG
+674 RVRDKDRTI
-684 RATTDSEIIGV
+684 TDSEIIGV
-695 VGDVLDHGLDQAPEP
+695 VGDVLDHGLDQPPEP

-799 LAKQRVQEFGIRMA
+799 LVKQRVQEFGIRMA

-857 VSSTDLFTF
+857 VSSADLFTF

-878 IACLIPACY
+878 IACLIPARY
-887 ATRISPAE
+887 VTRISPAE

>member
-1 MASGIDDRL
+1 
-10 HGLWT
+10 
-15 RPGQTLR
+15 
-22 GRVNH
+22 
-27 RAREPPKSI
+27 
-36 PKTSSQRIAES
+36 
-47 CENGNI
+47 
-53 IVIIM
+53 
-58 KLWNVASPLQRARN
+58 
-72 KSMENLIADL
+72 MENLIADL
-82 RYAVRTLVKTP
+82 RYAVRTLLKTP
-93 AFLLVSVMTLALGI
+93 AFLLVSVTTLALGI

-138 DGAGA
+138 NRAGA

-167 VIFPVPTALTGGERV
+167 VIFPAPTALTGGERV
-182 ERVEM
+182 ERVEL

-208 TQADWVPGFLD
+208 TQADWVPGVVD
-219 PVVISDALWKRQ
+219 GVVISDALWKRQ

-250 TIVGVMPPD
+250 TIIGVMPPD
-259 FRHPGKGLS
+259 FRHPGKALIG
-268 SDVEVWTAAGFVA
+268 DVEVWTAAGFVA
-281 APFPVPPVRG
+281 LPYPVPPIRG

-311 QQRLDAFVRQSQQSY
+311 QQRLDVFVRQLQQNY
-326 PNDYPNQS
+326 PSDYPNQS
-334 RWELRIE
+334 RWELRVE

-354 LIVLLAAVAFV
+354 LIVVLAAVAFV

-375 LLIARSLTRMHEF
+375 LLIARSLTRMREF
-388 AIRQALGASRSRLV
+388 AIRQALGASRSRVV

-424 RFARGSLLAL
+424 RFARSSLLAL

-466 GLGPAFHATTTDPN
+466 GLGPAFHATMTNPTD
-480 HDLKEGGRTGGQ
+480 DLKEGGRTGGQ

-537 PRDVTVAQL
+537 PRGVTVAQI

-558 YLNPPQRAR
+558 YLNPPQRGR

-579 PGVQSVAVGLSTN
+579 PGVQSIAVGLSTN

-598 VRNLIAFSFPDSATS
+598 VRNLIAFSFPDNATS
-613 APEEYTADYGAVS
+613 AQEEYTADYGAVS

-652 NVVVVNEVFA
+652 NVVVVNEAFV

-674 HVRDTGRDTG
+674 HVRDSKRT
-684 RATTDSEIIGV
+684 ATDSARTATDSEIIGV
-695 VGDVLDHGLDQAPEP
+695 VGDVLDHGLDQPPEP
-710 RLYGSILQRSR
+710 RLYGSILQRSGYR
-721 QLFAVFLRTSANL
+721 VAVFLRTSANL

-799 LAKQRVQEFGIRMA
+799 LVKQRVQEFGIRMA

-832 VSIGAAAG
+832 VSIGAAVG
-840 LVVSMFV
+840 LVVSMFI

-866 VTVPLVLAVVAV
+866 IVVPLVLAVIAV
-878 IACLIPACY
+878 IACLIPARY

>member
-1 MASGIDDRL
+1 
-10 HGLWT
+10 
-15 RPGQTLR
+15 
-22 GRVNH
+22 
-27 RAREPPKSI
+27 
-36 PKTSSQRIAES
+36 
-47 CENGNI
+47 
-53 IVIIM
+53 
-58 KLWNVASPLQRARN
+58 
-72 KSMENLIADL
+72 
-82 RYAVRTLVKTP
+82 
-93 AFLLVSVMTLALGI
+93 
-107 GGNIAI
+107 
-113 FTLVQAVLLQPLPF
+113 
-127 PQPER
+127 
-132 LVRIFD
+132 
-138 DGAGA
+138 
-143 RDVGM
+143 
-148 SVPEF
+148 
-153 EDLRQHSDIFEQIS
+153 
-167 VIFPVPTALTGGERV
+167 
-182 ERVEM
+182 
-187 LGTSPSY
+187 
-194 FDMLRAKPA
+194 
-203 LGRAY
+203 
-208 TQADWVPGFLD
+208 
-219 PVVISDALWKRQ
+219 
-231 FGGDPNVIGKRIRL
+231 
-245 DEDGY
+245 
-250 TIVGVMPPD
+250 
-259 FRHPGKGLS
+259 
-268 SDVEVWTAAGFVA
+268 
-281 APFPVPPVRG
+281 
-291 LRFIPG
+291 
-297 AIGRLKPGLSIKEA
+297 
-311 QQRLDAFVRQSQQSY
+311 
-326 PNDYPNQS
+326 
-334 RWELRIE
+334 
-341 PVQSSLTGEVRPM
+341 M

-466 GLGPAFHATTTDPN
+466 GLGPAFHATMTDPN

-523 RSFSAMLRERPGID
+523 RSFSAMLRERPGFD
-537 PRDVTVAQL
+537 PRGVTVAQI
-546 WIPVPNNPDANH
+546 WIPRPNNPDANH

-579 PGVQSVAVGLSTN
+579 PGVQSVAVGLTTS
-592 VPFLSN
+592 VPFLSTRALN
-598 VRNLIAFSFPDSATS
+598 SFNLIAFSFPGNATS
-613 APEEYTADYGAVS
+613 AQEEYTADFGAVS

-652 NVVVVNEVFA
+652 NVVVVNEAFV

-840 LVVSMFV
+840 LVVSMFI

-866 VTVPLVLAVVAV
+866 IVVPLVVAVIAV
-878 IACLIPACY
+878 IACLIPARY
-887 ATRISPAE
+887 VTRISPAE

>member
-1 MASGIDDRL
+1 M
-10 HGLWT
+10 
-15 RPGQTLR
+15 
-22 GRVNH
+22 N
-27 RAREPPKSI
+27 
-36 PKTSSQRIAES
+36 
-47 CENGNI
+47 
-53 IVIIM
+53 
-58 KLWNVASPLQRARN
+58 LWNFPFGLNTSATFRGGST
-72 KSMENLIADL
+72 MENLIADL
-82 RYAVRTLVKTP
+82 RYAARTLVNTP
-93 AFLLVSVMTLALGI
+93 AFLLVSVLTLALGI

-127 PQPER
+127 PKPER

-138 DGAGA
+138 NRAGA

-182 ERVEM
+182 ERIEM

-250 TIVGVMPPD
+250 TIIGVMPPD
-259 FRHPGKGLS
+259 FRHPGKGFS
-268 SDVEVWTAAGFVA
+268 GDVEVWAAAGFVA
-281 APFPVPPVRG
+281 APFPVPPVRSRYF
-291 LRFIPG
+291 LPG

-326 PNDYPNQS
+326 PTDYPNQS
-334 RWELRIE
+334 HWKLRIE

-375 LLIARSLTRMHEF
+375 LLIARSLTRMREF

-424 RFARGSLLAL
+424 RLARGSLLAL

-446 GDWRVIAL
+446 GDWRVIVL

-466 GLGPAFHATTTDPN
+466 GLGPAFHATMTDPN

-537 PRDVTVAQL
+537 PRGVTVAQI
-546 WIPVPNNPDANH
+546 WIPRPNNPDANP
-558 YLNPPQRAR
+558 YLNPPTRAR

-579 PGVQSVAVGLSTN
+579 PGVQSVAVGLTTS
-592 VPFLSN
+592 VPFLSTRALN
-598 VRNLIAFSFPDSATS
+598 TRNLIAFSFPDNATS
-613 APEEYTADYGAVS
+613 AQEEYTADYGAVS

-652 NVVVVNEVFA
+652 NVVVVNEAFV
-662 RKFFPQQDPIGQ
+662 RKFFPQQNPIGQ
-674 HVRDTGRDTG
+674 RVRDTSRDAG

-695 VGDVLDHGLDQAPEP
+695 VGDVLDHGLDQPAEP
-710 RLYGSILQRSR
+710 RLYGSILQRSS

-742 RTMEQ
+742 RIMEQ

-762 LISSSMARRRL
+762 LISSSAARRRL
-773 ALFLMSTFAALAL
+773 ALFLMSTFAFLAL

-799 LAKQRVQEFGIRMA
+799 LVKQRVQEFGIRMA

-822 VLAVR
+822 LLAVR

-866 VTVPLVLAVVAV
+866 VTVPLALAVIAV
-878 IACLIPACY
+878 IACLIPARY

>member
-1 MASGIDDRL
+1 
-10 HGLWT
+10 
-15 RPGQTLR
+15 
-22 GRVNH
+22 
-27 RAREPPKSI
+27 
-36 PKTSSQRIAES
+36 
-47 CENGNI
+47 
-53 IVIIM
+53 
-58 KLWNVASPLQRARN
+58 
-72 KSMENLIADL
+72 MENLITDL

-138 DGAGA
+138 DRAGA

-167 VIFPVPTALTGGERV
+167 VIFPAPTALTGGERV
-182 ERVEM
+182 ERVEL

-208 TQADWVPGFLD
+208 TQADWLPGVVD
-219 PVVISDALWKRQ
+219 GVVISDALWKRQ

-250 TIVGVMPPD
+250 TIIGVMPPD

-268 SDVEVWTAAGFVA
+268 GDVEIWSAAGFVA
-281 APFPVPPVRG
+281 LPYPVPPIRG

-311 QQRLDAFVRQSQQSY
+311 QQRLDAFVRQLQQSY

-354 LIVLLAAVAFV
+354 LIVVLAAVAFV

-375 LLIARSLTRMHEF
+375 LLIARSLTRMREF
-388 AIRQALGASRSRLV
+388 AIRQALGASRSRVV

-424 RFARGSLLAL
+424 PFARSSLLAL

-466 GLGPAFHATTTDPN
+466 GLGPAFHATLTDPN

-537 PRDVTVAQL
+537 PRGVTVAQI

-558 YLNPPQRAR
+558 YLNPPQRGR

-598 VRNLIAFSFPDSATS
+598 VRNLIAFSFPDNATS
-613 APEEYTADYGAVS
+613 AQEEYTADYGAVS

-652 NVVVVNEVFA
+652 NVVVVNEAFA

-674 HVRDTGRDTG
+674 HVRDSKRT
-684 RATTDSEIIGV
+684 ATDSARTATDSEIIGV
-695 VGDVLDHGLDQAPEP
+695 VGDVLDHGLDQPPEP
-710 RLYGSILQRSR
+710 RLYGSILQRSGYR
-721 QLFAVFLRTSANL
+721 VAVFLRTSANL

-799 LAKQRVQEFGIRMA
+799 LVKQRVQEFGIRMA

-822 VLAVR
+822 LLAVR

-832 VSIGAAAG
+832 VSIGAAVG
-840 LVVSMFV
+840 LVVSMFI

-866 VTVPLVLAVVAV
+866 IVVPLVLAVVAV
-878 IACLIPACY
+878 IACLIPARY
-887 ATRISPAE
+887 AMRISPAE

>member
-1 MASGIDDRL
+1 
-10 HGLWT
+10 
-15 RPGQTLR
+15 
-22 GRVNH
+22 
-27 RAREPPKSI
+27 
-36 PKTSSQRIAES
+36 
-47 CENGNI
+47 
-53 IVIIM
+53 
-58 KLWNVASPLQRARN
+58 
-72 KSMENLIADL
+72 MENLIADL
-82 RYAVRTLVKTP
+82 RYAARTLVKTP
-93 AFLLVSVMTLALGI
+93 AFLLVSVLTLALGI
-107 GGNIAI
+107 GGNVAI

-138 DGAGA
+138 NRAGA
-143 RDVGM
+143 KDVGM

-167 VIFPVPTALTGGERV
+167 VIFPAPTALTGGERV
-182 ERVEM
+182 ERVEL

-203 LGRAY
+203 LGHAY
-208 TQADWVPGFLD
+208 TQADWVPGVVD
-219 PVVISDALWKRQ
+219 GVVISDALWKRQ

-245 DEDGY
+245 DKDGY
-250 TIVGVMPPD
+250 TIIGVMPPE
-259 FRHPGKGLS
+259 FRHPGKGLIG
-268 SDVEVWTAAGFVA
+268 DVEVWTAAGFVA
-281 APFPVPPVRG
+281 LPYPVPPNRG

-297 AIGRLKPGLSIKEA
+297 AMGRLKPGLSIGEA
-311 QQRLDAFVRQSQQSY
+311 QQRLDAFVGQLRQSY
-326 PNDYPNQS
+326 PTDYPSQS

-341 PVQSSLTGEVRPM
+341 PLQASLTGGVGPM

-365 LLIVCVNVAT
+365 LLIVCVNVAA
-375 LLIARSLTRMHEF
+375 LLIARSLTRMREF

-454 ALVLSVFSGILF
+454 AVVLSVFSGILF
-466 GLGPAFHATTTDPN
+466 GLGPAFHATMTNPN

-537 PRDVTVAQL
+537 PRGVTVAQI
-546 WIPVPNNPDANH
+546 WIPVPDNPDANH

-579 PGVQSVAVGLSTN
+579 PGVQSVAVALSTN

-598 VRNLIAFSFPDSATS
+598 VRNLIAFSFPDNGTS
-613 APEEYTADYGAVS
+613 ADEEYTADYGAVN

-641 VFTDHDDYGAT
+641 VFTDHDDYGVT
-652 NVVVVNEVFA
+652 NVVVVNEAFV

-674 HVRDTGRDTG
+674 HVRDSHRS
-684 RATTDSEIIGV
+684 ATDSARTATDSEIIGV
-695 VGDVLDHGLDQAPEP
+695 VGDVLDHGLDQPPEP
-710 RLYGSILQRSR
+710 RLYGSILQRSGYR
-721 QLFAVFLRTSANL
+721 VAVFLRTSANL
-734 TTTRQLVT
+734 TTARQLVT

-786 FLASLGIYGVTAF
+786 FLAGLGIYGVTAF
-799 LAKQRVQEFGIRMA
+799 LVKQRVQEFGIRMA

-866 VTVPLVLAVVAV
+866 VTVPLVLVVVAV
-878 IACLIPACY
+878 IACLIPARY
-887 ATRISPAE
+887 VTRISPAE

>member
-1 MASGIDDRL
+1 
-10 HGLWT
+10 
-15 RPGQTLR
+15 
-22 GRVNH
+22 
-27 RAREPPKSI
+27 
-36 PKTSSQRIAES
+36 
-47 CENGNI
+47 
-53 IVIIM
+53 
-58 KLWNVASPLQRARN
+58 
-72 KSMENLIADL
+72 
-82 RYAVRTLVKTP
+82 
-93 AFLLVSVMTLALGI
+93 
-107 GGNIAI
+107 
-113 FTLVQAVLLQPLPF
+113 
-127 PQPER
+127 
-132 LVRIFD
+132 
-138 DGAGA
+138 
-143 RDVGM
+143 
-148 SVPEF
+148 
-153 EDLRQHSDIFEQIS
+153 
-167 VIFPVPTALTGGERV
+167 
-182 ERVEM
+182 
-187 LGTSPSY
+187 
-194 FDMLRAKPA
+194 
-203 LGRAY
+203 
-208 TQADWVPGFLD
+208 
-219 PVVISDALWKRQ
+219 
-231 FGGDPNVIGKRIRL
+231 
-245 DEDGY
+245 
-250 TIVGVMPPD
+250 
-259 FRHPGKGLS
+259 
-268 SDVEVWTAAGFVA
+268 
-281 APFPVPPVRG
+281 
-291 LRFIPG
+291 
-297 AIGRLKPGLSIKEA
+297 
-311 QQRLDAFVRQSQQSY
+311 
-326 PNDYPNQS
+326 
-334 RWELRIE
+334 
-341 PVQSSLTGEVRPM
+341 
-354 LIVLLAAVAFV
+354 
-365 LLIVCVNVAT
+365 VC
-375 LLIARSLTRMHEF
+375 
-388 AIRQALGASRSRLV
+388 
-402 RQVLTESVLISLT
+402 QVLTESVLISLT

-424 RFARGSLLAL
+424 RFARDSLLAL

-466 GLGPAFHATTTDPN
+466 GLGPAFHATMTDPN

-537 PRDVTVAQL
+537 PRGVTVAQI
-546 WIPVPNNPDANH
+546 WIPRPNNPDANP
-558 YLNPPQRAR
+558 YLNPPPRAR

-579 PGVQSVAVGLSTN
+579 PGVQRVAVGLTTS
-592 VPFLSN
+592 VPFLSTRVLN
-598 VRNLIAFSFPDSATS
+598 FRNLIAFSFPDNATS
-613 APEEYTADYGAVS
+613 AQEEYTADFGAVS

-641 VFTDHDDYGAT
+641 VFTDHDDDKAP
-652 NVVVVNEVFA
+652 NVVVVNEAFA

-695 VGDVLDHGLDQAPEP
+695 VGDVRDHGLDQAPEP

-747 IDPELPVYGVTTMDE
+747 IDPELPVYGVTTMNE
-762 LISSSMARRRL
+762 LVSNSMARRRL

-799 LAKQRVQEFGIRMA
+799 LVKQRVQEFGIRMA

-840 LVVSMFV
+840 VVVSMFV
-847 TRLMSSLLFA
+847 TRVMSSLLFA

-866 VTVPLVLAVVAV
+866 ITVPLVLAVIAV
-878 IACLIPACY
+878 IACLIPARY

>member
-1 MASGIDDRL
+1 
-10 HGLWT
+10 
-15 RPGQTLR
+15 
-22 GRVNH
+22 
-27 RAREPPKSI
+27 
-36 PKTSSQRIAES
+36 
-47 CENGNI
+47 
-53 IVIIM
+53 
-58 KLWNVASPLQRARN
+58 
-72 KSMENLIADL
+72 
-82 RYAVRTLVKTP
+82 
-93 AFLLVSVMTLALGI
+93 
-107 GGNIAI
+107 
-113 FTLVQAVLLQPLPF
+113 
-127 PQPER
+127 
-132 LVRIFD
+132 
-138 DGAGA
+138 
-143 RDVGM
+143 
-148 SVPEF
+148 
-153 EDLRQHSDIFEQIS
+153 
-167 VIFPVPTALTGGERV
+167 
-182 ERVEM
+182 
-187 LGTSPSY
+187 
-194 FDMLRAKPA
+194 
-203 LGRAY
+203 
-208 TQADWVPGFLD
+208 
-219 PVVISDALWKRQ
+219 
-231 FGGDPNVIGKRIRL
+231 
-245 DEDGY
+245 
-250 TIVGVMPPD
+250 
-259 FRHPGKGLS
+259 
-268 SDVEVWTAAGFVA
+268 
-281 APFPVPPVRG
+281 
-291 LRFIPG
+291 
-297 AIGRLKPGLSIKEA
+297 
-311 QQRLDAFVRQSQQSY
+311 
-326 PNDYPNQS
+326 
-334 RWELRIE
+334 
-341 PVQSSLTGEVRPM
+341 M

-375 LLIARSLTRMHEF
+375 LLIARSLTRMREF

-424 RFARGSLLAL
+424 RLARGSLLAL

-454 ALVLSVFSGILF
+454 AVVLSVFSGILF
-466 GLGPAFHATTTDPN
+466 GLGPAFHATMTDPN

-523 RSFSAMLRERPGID
+523 RSFSAMLRERPGIN
-537 PRDVTVAQL
+537 PRGVTVAQI
-546 WIPVPNNPDANH
+546 WIPVPNNPDANP
-558 YLNPPQRAR
+558 YLNPPQRGR
-567 LARELVQRLEAA
+567 LARELVQRLEVA

-598 VRNLIAFSFPDSATS
+598 VRNLIAFSFPDNATS
-613 APEEYTADYGAVS
+613 AQEEYTADYGAVS

-652 NVVVVNEVFA
+652 NVVVVNEAFA

-674 HVRDTGRDTG
+674 HVRDSKRT
-684 RATTDSEIIGV
+684 ATDSARTATDSEIIGV
-695 VGDVLDHGLDQAPEP
+695 VGDVLDHGLDQPPEP
-710 RLYGSILQRSR
+710 RLYGSILQRSGYR
-721 QLFAVFLRTSANL
+721 FAVFLRASANL

-773 ALFLMSTFAALAL
+773 ALFLMSTFA
-786 FLASLGIYGVTAF
+786 FLAMFLAGLGIYGVTAF
-799 LAKQRVQEFGIRMA
+799 LVKQRVQEFGIRMA

-866 VTVPLVLAVVAV
+866 ITVPLVLAVIAV
-878 IACLIPACY
+878 IACLIPARY

-895 ALRH
+895 ALRR

>member
-1 MASGIDDRL
+1 
-10 HGLWT
+10 
-15 RPGQTLR
+15 
-22 GRVNH
+22 
-27 RAREPPKSI
+27 
-36 PKTSSQRIAES
+36 
-47 CENGNI
+47 
-53 IVIIM
+53 
-58 KLWNVASPLQRARN
+58 
-72 KSMENLIADL
+72 MENLIADL
-82 RYAVRTLVKTP
+82 RYAARTLVKTP

-113 FTLVQAVLLQPLPF
+113 LTLVQSVLLQPLPF

-138 DGAGA
+138 DRAGA

-268 SDVEVWTAAGFVA
+268 GDVEVWTAAGFVA
-281 APFPVPPVRG
+281 LPFPVPPVRG

-297 AIGRLKPGLSIKEA
+297 AMGRLKPGLSIKEA
-311 QQRLDAFVRQSQQSY
+311 QQRLDAFVRQLRQSY
-326 PNDYPNQS
+326 PTDYPSQS

-466 GLGPAFHATTTDPN
+466 GLGPAFHATMTDPN

-523 RSFSAMLRERPGID
+523 RSFSAMLRERPGIN
-537 PRDVTVAQL
+537 PRGVTVAQI
-546 WIPVPNNPDANH
+546 WIPRPNNPDANR

-579 PGVQSVAVGLSTN
+579 PGVQSVAVGLTTS
-592 VPFLSN
+592 VPFLSSARN
-598 VRNLIAFSFPDSATS
+598 LIGRNLIAFSFPDNATS
-613 APEEYTADYGAVS
+613 AQEEYTADYGAVS

-652 NVVVVNEVFA
+652 NVVVVNEAFV

-840 LVVSMFV
+840 LVVSMFI

-866 VTVPLVLAVVAV
+866 IVVPLVVAVIAV
-878 IACLIPACY
+878 IACLIPARY
-887 ATRISPAE
+887 VTRISPAE